1 MVQNCGV
8 SATRLQAGKNASHP
22 KAFLF
27 AGKGREAVKPETLR
41 HLPGKEFGV
50 LAVHGGQKLTKSA
63 SILHAL
69 LVVFFTGKGQTD
81 TFADNQ
87 DFFHLAPHF
96 KTRLF
101 SLIVAIYMNFALN
114 SKIFSSCSEAFI
126 EPQNPV
132 EPALLLFKLI
142 CAILSS

>member
-1 MVQNCGV
+1 
-8 SATRLQAGKNASHP
+8 
-22 KAFLF
+22 
-27 AGKGREAVKPETLR
+27 VKLETLR

-50 LAVHGGQKLTKSA
+50 LAVDGGQKLTKSA

-69 LVVFFTGKGQTD
+69 LVVFFTWKGQTD

-87 DFFHLAPHF
+87 EFFHIAPPS
-96 KTRLF
+96 KTKLF
-101 SLIVAIYMNFALN
+101 SLIVSIYMNIALN

-132 EPALLLFKLI
+132 EPAMRR
-142 CAILSS
+142 